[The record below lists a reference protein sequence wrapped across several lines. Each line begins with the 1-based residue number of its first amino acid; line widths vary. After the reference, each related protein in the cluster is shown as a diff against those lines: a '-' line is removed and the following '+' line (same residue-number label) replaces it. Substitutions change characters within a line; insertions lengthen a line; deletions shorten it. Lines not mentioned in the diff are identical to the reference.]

1 MSPAGSRKGLPMPS
15 PEIRI
20 ALKRLPHGE
29 GLPLPSYA
37 TEHAAGM
44 DVVAAEDVTLRP
56 GWRQAVATGF
66 AIAIP
71 EGYEVQV
78 RPRSGL
84 ALKHGITCLNTP
96 GTIDADYR
104 GEVKVILANLGT
116 AVVELARGERIAQ
129 LVPAPVQRA
138 AFVEVAELDQTVR
151 GEGGFGST
159 GR

>member
-1 MSPAGSRKGLPMPS
+1 MPS

-56 GWRQAVATGF
+56 GWRHAVATGF

-129 LVPAPVQRA
+129 LVPAPVQRGT
-138 AFVEVAELDQTVR
+138 FVEVVELDETAR